1 MFTKIQHLGYQV
13 RDLNEAAE
21 WFSNIFGGKF
31 LPGRQSP
38 DGSGNG
44 FMHFGQIEIE
54 LIQPSDVSFIPE
66 GEMVMHHVGYRVDS
80 ISNEVIEL
88 SAKGFKFVSDTP
100 NTNPLGQKVLYFDNS
115 TTLNCNIHLT
125 ELPESPNIDGFGEGL
140 PIIDIVHAGY
150 LVKNVDTIVQWY
162 EDNFDAVA
170 VGGIGK
176 SVRGARN
183 GYVNFGNVQVELIE
197 PLDQSLLK
205 GEEIIMDHIGLVVEN
220 IDTQIEACK
229 KSGVTFVADEP
240 ITNRI
245 GQQLLYFDKPSS
257 LCTGMH
263 LTQLPD

>member
-1 MFTKIQHLGYQV
+1 M
-13 RDLNEAAE
+13 
-21 WFSNIFGGKF
+21 
-31 LPGRQSP
+31 
-38 DGSGNG
+38 
-44 FMHFGQIEIE
+44 
-54 LIQPSDVSFIPE
+54 
-66 GEMVMHHVGYRVDS
+66 
-80 ISNEVIEL
+80 
-88 SAKGFKFVSDTP
+88 
-100 NTNPLGQKVLYFDNS
+100 
-115 TTLNCNIHLT
+115 
-125 ELPESPNIDGFGEGL
+125 
-140 PIIDIVHAGY
+140 
-150 LVKNVDTIVQWY
+150 
-162 EDNFDAVA
+162 
-170 VGGIGK
+170 
-176 SVRGARN
+176 RGARN

>member
-88 SAKGFKFVSDTP
+88 SAKGFKFVSETP

-125 ELPESPNIDGFGEGL
+125 ELPESPNVDGFGEGL
-140 PIIDIVHAGY
+140 PVIDIVHAGY

-220 IDTQIEACK
+220 IDIQIEACK

-263 LTQLPD
+263 LHQLPD